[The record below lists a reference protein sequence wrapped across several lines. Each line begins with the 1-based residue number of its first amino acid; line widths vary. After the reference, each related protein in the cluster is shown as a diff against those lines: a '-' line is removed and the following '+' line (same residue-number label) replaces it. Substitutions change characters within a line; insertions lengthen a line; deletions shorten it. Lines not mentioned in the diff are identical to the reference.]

1 MEKDE
6 KDDGKKPTTL
16 IVMGMAGSG
25 KTTFVQRLTA
35 SLNMANQERP
45 PYVINLDPA
54 VADLQFPVSVFTLQ
68 IVHKFLIFLQTNID
82 IRDTVKYK
90 EVMKQ
95 YGLGPNGAIMT
106 SLNLFSTKFDQVLEL
121 IDKRQ
126 DQIDN
131 IIIDT
136 PGQIEVFTWSA
147 SGRFLLCTAREL
159 FICFRVDNH
168 RDTSI
173 NGSNGDLVCDGCF
186 KMCITCYIH
195 VQYDVRLFNFIQNRT
210 SLHHSFE

>member
-68 IVHKFLIFLQTNID
+68 IVHKFFIFRQIS
-82 IRDTVKYK
+82 IF
-90 EVMKQ
+90 
-95 YGLGPNGAIMT
+95 AI
-106 SLNLFSTKFDQVLEL
+106 L
-121 IDKRQ
+121 
-126 DQIDN
+126 
-131 IIIDT
+131 
-136 PGQIEVFTWSA
+136 
-147 SGRFLLCTAREL
+147 
-159 FICFRVDNH
+159 
-168 RDTSI
+168 
-173 NGSNGDLVCDGCF
+173 
-186 KMCITCYIH
+186 
-195 VQYDVRLFNFIQNRT
+195 
-210 SLHHSFE
+210 

>member
-1 MEKDE
+1 M
-6 KDDGKKPTTL
+6 
-16 IVMGMAGSG
+16 
-25 KTTFVQRLTA
+25 
-35 SLNMANQERP
+35 
-45 PYVINLDPA
+45 
-54 VADLQFPVSVFTLQ
+54 
-68 IVHKFLIFLQTNID
+68 
-82 IRDTVKYK
+82 KYK

-147 SGRFLLCTAREL
+147 SGRLLLCTVGEL

-173 NGSNGDLVCDGCF
+173 DRSNSDPVCDGCF
-186 KMCITCYIH
+186 EMCLTCYIH
-195 VQYDVRLFNFIQNRT
+195 VKYDVRMFNFIQNRT
-210 SLHHSFE
+210 SLHHNFE

>member
-1 MEKDE
+1 M
-6 KDDGKKPTTL
+6 
-16 IVMGMAGSG
+16 
-25 KTTFVQRLTA
+25 
-35 SLNMANQERP
+35 
-45 PYVINLDPA
+45 
-54 VADLQFPVSVFTLQ
+54 
-68 IVHKFLIFLQTNID
+68 
-82 IRDTVKYK
+82 KYK

-126 DQIDN
+126 DQINN

-147 SGRFLLCTAREL
+147 SGLLVLGFYKEL
-159 FICFRVDNH
+159 FFMFRVDYY
-168 RDTSI
+168 RDTSVDRPD
-173 NGSNGDLVCDGCF
+173 SDPVCDGCF

-195 VQYDVRLFNFIQNRT
+195 VKYDVRMFNFIQNRT
-210 SLHHSFE
+210 SFRHNFEQIGHYFAQVCPRVDARL